1 MTELLDPVN
10 LTALI
15 VLGLIAG
22 TLGGLLG
29 VGGSV
34 VIIPGLA
41 LVFGSG
47 SNQHLYQAAAMTVNV
62 AVALPAARRHHQAQ
76 AVVPAVL
83 KWMLPAAI
91 GFIVLGVLLSNLP
104 IFKDEDGGQWLGR
117 LLALFLIYVIY
128 LNLKKLTG
136 RVRFSGPGEQPRP
149 DPSQID
155 THNSTPPLNTNPEP
169 ETLESAM
176 VTPPRAMSVGG
187 IMGLTAG
194 LMGVGGGALA
204 VPLQQT
210 LLKLPLRN
218 CIANSSAVMVFSA
231 AIGATLKVATLPG
244 HGFPVTAALGIA
256 AVLGPTAIL
265 GARIGAGLTHT
276 LPIRGVRVAF
286 VLLMIVA
293 MLKMAAIPGSP
304 I

>member
-1 MTELLDPVN
+1 MTDLLDPVN

-15 VLGLIAG
+15 ALGLIAG

-34 VIIPGLA
+34 VIIPGLV

-62 AVALPAARRHHQAQ
+62 AVAVPAALRHRRAQ
-76 AVVPAVL
+76 AIVPRVL
-83 KWMLPAAI
+83 TWMLPAAI
-91 GFIVLGVLLSNLP
+91 GFIILGVLLSNLP
-104 IFKDEDGGQWLGR
+104 IFKDEDGGVWLGR

-128 LNLKKLTG
+128 LNLKKLRPGTG
-136 RVRFSGPGEQPRP
+136 RFSGRQPTASLNQNEP
-149 DPSQID
+149 TPP
-155 THNSTPPLNTNPEP
+155 STPET
-169 ETLESAM
+169 ETLTTAQI
-176 VTPPRAMSVGG
+176 TPPRALSVGG

-194 LMGVGGGALA
+194 LMGIGGGALA
-204 VPLQQT
+204 VPLQQA

-231 AIGATLKVATLPG
+231 AIGAALKVATLPE

-256 AVLGPTAIL
+256 TVLGPTAIL
-265 GARIGAGLTHT
+265 GARLGAGLTHT